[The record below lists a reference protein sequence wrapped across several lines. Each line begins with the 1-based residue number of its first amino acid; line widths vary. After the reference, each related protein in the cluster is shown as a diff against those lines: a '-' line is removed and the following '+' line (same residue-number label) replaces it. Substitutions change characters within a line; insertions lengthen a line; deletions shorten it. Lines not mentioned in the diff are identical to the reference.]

1 MKVVGSI
8 LCDDL
13 FLLQDSASVM
23 LEVIMFASWR
33 PQGLIIYNK
42 ITKGDNIIILNIQH
56 SITIIRALMNV

>member
-23 LEVIMFASWR
+23 LEVIMFASLR
-33 PQGLIIYNK
+33 PQGLI
-42 ITKGDNIIILNIQH
+42 H
-56 SITIIRALMNV
+56 